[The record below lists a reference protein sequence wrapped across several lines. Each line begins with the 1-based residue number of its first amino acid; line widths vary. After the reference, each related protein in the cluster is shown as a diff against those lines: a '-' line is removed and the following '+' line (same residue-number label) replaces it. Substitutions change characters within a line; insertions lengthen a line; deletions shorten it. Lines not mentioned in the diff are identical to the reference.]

1 MPKALRMDTH
11 KTQFQFRTNSESANA
26 ELRRIIFR
34 KLLADPK
41 LAENE
46 KDIEQSAQ
54 NGSEIG
60 QHIISK
66 AKAVKME
73 AMGSD
78 RIGSPGGI
86 CMVSKLA
93 AFLREPNKV
102 ANPKKGVS
110 FLKSVDQ
117 WWPSECEQR
126 EEAESEVEIQRM
138 YLTEGN
144 SELYSDFLFVWRQLA
159 TLRGGPTRLH
169 KYLCMNETEIEL
181 KIADDERYT
190 DPGVFR
196 SAELLQKHYLDAFT
210 TIDPEPR
217 QALKLATDIF
227 CWVLWLENDVLKLW
241 DHKTKSK
248 MMPRFTMAWK
258 RNRWYYEI
266 VYDQMFD
273 IEEEAEL
280 AKKKRQIGILLQK
293 SKHLVERMLKMP
305 DEKLRIELPN
315 KKLERLKQSGQG
327 GTAPPPPNGTVDR
340 EWHEIRRKTEEGKV
354 DEKQSSAIEEWLK
367 QRHFDTIKGFLCD
380 SEKFNREFEQRA
392 ADNVMRIDTFVGEV
406 ESVSEIFD
414 LAEKCKEKFANSEEN
429 AKNQNENFN
438 EKSEENY
445 SDEKERKNG
454 KKLGKDEE
462 KDDQTKV
469 FDVDEAL
476 KFVNSEKKNNE
487 GKDKK
492 KKKGNKK
499 PKPNKMPSEIGTKS
513 EEENQNEHKKPKN
526 GKEEKNL
533 EKAEMI
539 ADKIPS
545 EKKGEEMG
553 EKIGISDD
561 DGTLLGISMA
571 IRKEFEVIGL
581 LDDEKGFLRFLEDE
595 FLIKIFKQFF
605 TNSSDLMR
613 QIVMIG
619 CHVNEIGHR
628 MEIIGKLY
636 PTDDKKLLNAFKELE
651 IAPSKWI
658 NKKLEQNWQLIRN
671 ELATKISQNNGDQ
684 IAVNSPDEKINQTEI
699 TPRPNCDLDIFCL
712 KTLQQ
717 MLWKHTKNILKFVNA
732 NATDEK
738 GIENEEKEM
747 DFIEKQ
753 IQMRK
758 MALALLAYK
767 NHFALSELQIGAS
780 AKENF
785 AQTLIE
791 FNWGKCHKKNAEKGE
806 KSEEMPLVG
815 TELDLFCQFFNQ
827 FSLMVQQIKQDQKLH
842 MELSKYLQRE
852 FEFAQIFGISL
863 HLQEIRH
870 FDGQNGQLLA
880 NDSEA
885 LASLDLFISKNG
897 FGLIKN
903 EQKLK
908 IEEAI
913 SEIEQIIRKWVSVV
927 VGGGWRSGRG
937 SGRLFGAVL
946 PPPGMCCCGG
956 VNCCIADELM
966 MKTHKCSGKKQFTST
981 RFVHQQL
988 KVRQQTNMDTNNSNN
1003 GGGNNGGRKAP
1014 PSRTGR
1020 KRLHESSSS
1029 NNIGGGSS
1037 SSANIFADGDSSSTV
1052 RGASTRSRQPQQ
1064 QQLQPNYNDLE
1075 LLLIPGI
1082 DDVNSPAP
1090 QPQQTQTVQRPIGTG
1105 NGRQIVAA
1113 NSAFRGASVDEALQ
1127 DVLGGGSGGAMD
1139 QRNER
1144 NANNHGGSS
1153 GGGGGG
1159 DSTSALQL
1167 EHMRGAVAL
1176 PTQQQLTLTVSNSV
1190 DNGGI
1195 MQHPNGG
1202 GGIVQHPNGGGGIV
1216 QHPNG
1221 GGGIVQHPNGGGG
1234 IVQHPNG
1241 GGGIVQHPNGGGSIV
1256 QYPNGAVSGASVPMW
1271 SLNNSAATFAA
1282 LMTAGGGDGSC
1293 AARPGGGTPSMVRGI
1308 VGGGLEALPPSVR
1321 EAVALVHARQRQ
1333 KMVNNNIQPEFASV
1347 VPAIGENGFSNLWWI
1362 YLEWQ
1367 PDMVMNRVVGL
1378 VVLAGPF
1385 TTQTDISGYD
1395 VRIIFDHH
1403 DLEHEMAMHGWQEC
1417 VPRMSNICAGQI
1429 VEFTRLKV
1437 RAQGHNAKGS
1447 FPFTLLYNAESR
1459 HRIVGQ
1465 SSSAVAT
1472 SVFNPPSAN
1481 TPIIVEANDNNNNA
1495 ISIPSGVISGSI
1507 SQQGGNGLFGGS
1519 GSNVMAAPHQTDQQ

>member
-1 MPKALRMDTH
+1 MIVNNIATKLGMLMDPPGPSVFRHNEFFLLEELNPIIMHIEIMPKALRMDTH

-41 LAENE
+41 LSENE

-102 ANPKKGVS
+102 TNPKQGISIV
-110 FLKSVDQ
+110 KSIDK

-126 EEAESEVEIQRM
+126 EEAQSVVETQREYM
-138 YLTEGN
+138 IRGN
-144 SELYSDFLFVWRQLA
+144 RELYSEFLVVWLQLA

-169 KYLCMNETEIEL
+169 KF
-181 KIADDERYT
+181 
-190 DPGVFR
+190 FR

-241 DHKTKSK
+241 DDKKK
-248 MMPRFTMAWK
+248 GKVMPRFTMAWK

-340 EWHEIRRKTEEGKV
+340 EWHEIRRKTEEGKA

-553 EKIGISDD
+553 EKIGIFDD
-561 DGTLLGISMA
+561 GGGTLLGVSMA

-595 FLIKIFKQFF
+595 FLIKNFKQFF

-619 CHVNEIGHR
+619 CHVNEIGHQ

-651 IAPSKWI
+651 IALSKWI
-658 NKKLEQNWQLIRN
+658 NKKLEQNWQLIRS
-671 ELATKISQNNGDQ
+671 ELATKISQINGDQ
-684 IAVNSPDEKINQTEI
+684 IAVNSPDEKIDQTEI
-699 TPRPNCDLDIFCL
+699 SLRPNCDLDIFCL
-712 KTLQQ
+712 KTLQK
-717 MLWKHTKNILKFVNA
+717 MLWKHTKNILKFVDA
-732 NATDEK
+732 NAIDEK

-758 MALALLAYK
+758 MTLALLAYK
-767 NHFALSELQIGAS
+767 NHFALSELQIGSS

-785 AQTLIE
+785 VQTLIE
-791 FNWGKCHKKNAEKGE
+791 FNWGKFHKKNAEKSE
-806 KSEEMPLVG
+806 KSEEKPLVG
-815 TELDLFCQFFNQ
+815 TELDLFCQFFNR
-827 FSLMVQQIKQDQKLH
+827 FSLMIEQIEQDQKLH

-870 FDGQNGQLLA
+870 FDGQNGQFFA

-885 LASLDLFISKNG
+885 LASLNSFISKNG
-897 FGLIKN
+897 FGLIEN

-913 SEIEQIIRKWVSVV
+913 SEIEQIIRKWNSMAKLIVTGSYQLGALTKKSDIDGICVV
-927 VGGGWRSGRG
+927 PELPSWEAAQFFGSAKCDVQSNGNRKCADNSLFCHLCLVAQVAKLNRMPDAWMPLIEFKFEISPNTFVDFDIGLTTFSPEEELFKSEERINYEQGDALSAKMANEIGQLANRRREFITRGGGYEELTEMNNEEEKLRIKLRSLTAFEVGIIILKKLFATEKRETEDNQIVLRNYRTLLLAVKMWAKEHHIYDNKLGFFNGISLSLLVAKVMLLYPMASLPFLIEKFFFTFSTWPWPTPVKLSDLPDG
-937 SGRLFGAVL
+937 SALRWD
-946 PPPGMCCCGG
+946 PHEEM
-956 VNCCIADELM
+956 
-966 MKTHKCSGKKQFTST
+966 
-981 RFVHQQL
+981 
-988 KVRQQTNMDTNNSNN
+988 
-1003 GGGNNGGRKAP
+1003 
-1014 PSRTGR
+1014 R
-1020 KRLHESSSS
+1020 KRSEICYVIVPELAMPIVTPGHIEQNATFNVNRCTATIIRREMQNAIKIVRNWPNLSISLNEKWNSLIKAKKFNEKFS
-1029 NNIGGGSS
+1029 HFIRIICK
-1037 SSANIFADGDSSSTV
+1037 AFALADFYDFCGYVETRIRLQLLVNVVPFDRV
-1052 RGASTRSRQPQQ
+1052 RLAH
-1064 QQLQPNYNDLE
+1064 
-1075 LLLIPGI
+1075 
-1082 DDVNSPAP
+1082 AKK
-1090 QPQQTQTVQRPIGTG
+1090 
-1105 NGRQIVAA
+1105 VAEKEQE
-1113 NSAFRGASVDEALQ
+1113 NVG
-1127 DVLGGGSGGAMD
+1127 
-1139 QRNER
+1139 ER
-1144 NANNHGGSS
+1144 NNKKTAFFKIWLVGLKL
-1153 GGGGGG
+1153 
-1159 DSTSALQL
+1159 D
-1167 EHMRGAVAL
+1167 EK
-1176 PTQQQLTLTVSNSV
+1176 
-1190 DNGGI
+1190 I
-1195 MQHPNGG
+1195 
-1202 GGIVQHPNGGGGIV
+1202 
-1216 QHPNG
+1216 
-1221 GGGIVQHPNGGGG
+1221 
-1234 IVQHPNG
+1234 
-1241 GGGIVQHPNGGGSIV
+1241 
-1256 QYPNGAVSGASVPMW
+1256 AS
-1271 SLNNSAATFAA
+1271 
-1282 LMTAGGGDGSC
+1282 
-1293 AARPGGGTPSMVRGI
+1293 
-1308 VGGGLEALPPSVR
+1308 
-1321 EAVALVHARQRQ
+1321 
-1333 KMVNNNIQPEFASV
+1333 
-1347 VPAIGENGFSNLWWI
+1347 ENGS
-1362 YLEWQ
+1362 E
-1367 PDMVMNRVVGL
+1367 R
-1378 VVLAGPF
+1378 
-1385 TTQTDISGYD
+1385 TTKWNNWKKALNSMLSDQFNADILKAY
-1395 VRIIFDHH
+1395 RI
-1403 DLEHEMAMHGWQEC
+1403 
-1417 VPRMSNICAGQI
+1417 
-1429 VEFTRLKV
+1429 K
-1437 RAQGHNAKGS
+1437 
-1447 FPFTLLYNAESR
+1447 
-1459 HRIVGQ
+1459 
-1465 SSSAVAT
+1465 
-1472 SVFNPPSAN
+1472 
-1481 TPIIVEANDNNNNA
+1481 
-1495 ISIPSGVISGSI
+1495 
-1507 SQQGGNGLFGGS
+1507 NGFGGPLP
-1519 GSNVMAAPHQTDQQ
+1519 NIKLTAQYEQK